1 MIGDLSAYWA
11 QRALSLAEYFSVIPH
26 VMSGDKNTF
35 AFMLGKFEHFR
46 IAERDAYYLFTYSD
60 YEEGVFTLKNLPD
73 RTSKSIF
80 DAIQRFCPTAVENLE
95 FNKHAIKVLR
105 VIS

>member
-1 MIGDLSAYWA
+1 MIEDLKAYWELQA
-11 QRALSLAEYFSVIPH
+11 HSLAEYFSVYPH
-26 VMSGDKNTF
+26 VMGGDNNTF

-46 IAERDAYYLFTYSD
+46 IVERDAYYLFNYSD
-60 YEEGVFTLKNLPD
+60 YEKGVFEPKVLPD

-80 DAIQRFCPTAVENLE
+80 EAIQRFCPTAVENLE